1 VRTGVFV
8 QVRLGSTRLPSK
20 AVLPLAGSTVIQH
33 VMRAVSAIPAEVR
46 ALLTD
51 PASAD
56 ALRPLAGPEGFRLFV
71 GSPDDVLG
79 RFCAACREYS
89 TDRVVRVTGDNPL
102 TSARLASVIL
112 SLHGERRADLSHFLD
127 IPWGMGVEIVEARAL
142 FEAERDARD
151 GAEREHI
158 TTYHYRHRDR
168 FLIVE
173 EPAPPAFRLP
183 DARITVDTGEDYQRI
198 CALFDKLYMGRPI
211 EAESVVRWFRE
222 GGAKEDPA

>member
-1 VRTGVFV
+1 MRTGIFV
-8 QVRLGSTRLPSK
+8 QVRLGSTRLPAK
-20 AVLPLAGSTVIQH
+20 AVLPLAGATVIQH
-33 VMRAVSAIPAEVR
+33 VMRAVAAVPAEVR

-102 TSARLASVIL
+102 TSAGLATAVL
-112 SLHGERRADLSHFLD
+112 ALHADRRADLSHFLD

-151 GAEREHI
+151 AVEREHI

-168 FLIVE
+168 FLVVE
-173 EPAPPAFRLP
+173 EPAPAAFRLP
-183 DARITVDTGEDYQRI
+183 EARVTVDTREDYQRI
-198 CALFDKLYMGRPI
+198 SALFERLYTGQPI

-222 GGAKEDPA
+222 GGAMAGSA